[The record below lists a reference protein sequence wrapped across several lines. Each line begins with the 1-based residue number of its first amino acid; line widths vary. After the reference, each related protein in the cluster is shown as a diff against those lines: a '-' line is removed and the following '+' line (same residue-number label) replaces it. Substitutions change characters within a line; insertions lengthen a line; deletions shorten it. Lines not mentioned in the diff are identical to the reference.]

1 MSSLISWRAS
11 GESRWWDI
19 SPPLSYAP
27 RRPRL
32 AARRGLLW
40 PESLPARQPW
50 PIRLRLAA
58 FVILAALGDASQD
71 YLADVI
77 SDELIGDMVSVPMKL
92 LRKEQSLVLWCF
104 SASLLL
110 SSCGGA
116 GPECGS
122 LDTRNSVV
130 KIVSDDN
137 NNKLVNY
144 AVKNSSSVA
153 AMVGD
158 TKSEAEKLAIWEKA
172 RQGAVYRLDD
182 TVLMNSRNRAAHE
195 VTCIGLLYVT
205 VADATAQKELEFK
218 VKQTADGKIIVS
230 VNPFLF

>member
-1 MSSLISWRAS
+1 
-11 GESRWWDI
+11 
-19 SPPLSYAP
+19 
-27 RRPRL
+27 
-32 AARRGLLW
+32 
-40 PESLPARQPW
+40 
-50 PIRLRLAA
+50 
-58 FVILAALGDASQD
+58 
-71 YLADVI
+71 
-77 SDELIGDMVSVPMKL
+77 MKL

-137 NNKLVNY
+137 NNKLVSY

-158 TKSEAEKLAIWEKA
+158 TKSEAEKLGIWEKA

-182 TVLMNSRNRAAHE
+182 TVLMNSKNRAAQE

-218 VKQTADGKIIVS
+218 VKQTADGKNHRFSQSFFVLKFYSFESSVVMGVVS
-230 VNPFLF
+230 KSGSGGISRICPLFPPTTDIRRGGLQVCFCHKRTHALQQTGSLFDHLVAPVRGAVLNCTPRPHRLGD

>member
-1 MSSLISWRAS
+1 V
-11 GESRWWDI
+11 GTGDI
-19 SPPLSYAP
+19 
-27 RRPRL
+27 
-32 AARRGLLW
+32 
-40 PESLPARQPW
+40 
-50 PIRLRLAA
+50 
-58 FVILAALGDASQD
+58 
-71 YLADVI
+71 
-77 SDELIGDMVSVPMKL
+77 VSITMK

-122 LDTRNSVV
+122 LDTDTRNSVV
-130 KIVSDDN
+130 KIVSNDS

-144 AVKNSSSVA
+144 AVKNSSLVA
-153 AMVGD
+153 AMVAG
-158 TKSEAEKLAIWEKA
+158 TKSQAEKLEICEKA

-182 TVLMNSRNRAAHE
+182 TILMNPASRTGQE

-205 VADATAQKELEFK
+205 VADVTVQKEVEFR
-218 VKQTADGKIIVS
+218 VKQTADGKMIVS

>member
-1 MSSLISWRAS
+1 M
-11 GESRWWDI
+11 E
-19 SPPLSYAP
+19 
-27 RRPRL
+27 
-32 AARRGLLW
+32 
-40 PESLPARQPW
+40 
-50 PIRLRLAA
+50 
-58 FVILAALGDASQD
+58 
-71 YLADVI
+71 
-77 SDELIGDMVSVPMKL
+77 L
-92 LRKEQSLVLWCF
+92 LRTEQSLVLRCL

-130 KIVSDDN
+130 KTVSDDT

-144 AVKNSSSVA
+144 AVKNSNSVA
-153 AMVGD
+153 AMVVGD
-158 TKSEAEKLAIWEKA
+158 TKSEAEKLGILEKA

-182 TVLMNSRNRAAHE
+182 TILMNSRNRAAQE

-205 VADATAQKELEFK
+205 VADATAQKEVEFK